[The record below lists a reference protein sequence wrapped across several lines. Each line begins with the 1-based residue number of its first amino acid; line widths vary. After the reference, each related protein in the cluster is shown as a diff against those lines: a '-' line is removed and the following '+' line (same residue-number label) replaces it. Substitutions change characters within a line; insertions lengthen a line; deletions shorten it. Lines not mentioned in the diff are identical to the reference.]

1 MIAYPSRLAAALAV
15 SLALSAANGLAAG
28 PPRFYPTADAP
39 LSAEPFLAPVESA
52 FLAGSPQPTLKF
64 PLPLTGARLATRDEL
79 FSAVVAAITAAPVD
93 AAGIVLAVRKAA
105 RISDGSPLN
114 RPVAAEVADL
124 LFAAADVPDA
134 LPLMGEILDALLAE
148 DPANA
153 TILTA
158 NALGAGALNG
168 ATAAQLGAMARAGT
182 VALQNGFAAADAP
195 YEEFARAILVGTIT
209 EDLTG
214 GNNAD
219 RAAAI
224 IAGMIRGIRDRGL
237 ETALLD
243 DIVRGSVRAY
253 GSMPEVTLTQI
264 VTAAFTEAT
273 ATRHHAILIAA
284 AGVVGTPFFYLD
296 QPVDQEIA
304 AAGAAAQPAFASA
317 IFTAATH
324 GLLIRT
330 TELRVIGPETL
341 ARIAADGTAL
351 SDAIVCSALMAR
363 PAKSYDIL
371 RAGFDG
377 TYGPGLTPPPIPFP
391 DWLRIASSGNP
402 KFAAEGLSLIV
413 ERGNSEGL
421 FTGAVTLA
429 DAVAAVSTAALPSFT
444 ADVLAA
450 VKKLI
455 EAGDGADLVGNPGP
469 LIAAVVASPQPLEVT
484 PIIAPLLVGTDLEK
498 RAALKKAILGA
509 TDPVLRGVIAAA
521 AILAEPENTASYT
534 VVATGA
540 DASLADNAA
549 INAVIAGTQAGAVAT
564 QPKWRI
570 ASVLK
575 SLIAPRPG
583 QTRAVVSGALIAA
596 PKQRL
601 AILAAALAA
610 DAAFTLET
618 ARTLD
623 PADADALALA
633 AKIAAAEVADAADPG
648 TTLAMLFD
656 TVESAVLA
664 HPTEVLA
671 LTAAASIA
679 APRYAHHTLHAAA
692 FRYPAIALRTV
703 ETVFD
708 AAPIAS
714 PGNQTARAAALGAAL
729 INGLREARTGTRA
742 ASEMRLAV
750 GAAVKSARGLTGP
763 AIATSNG
770 SVGRATLA
778 TSNGP
783 AAVITGVAS
792 QLVAPE
798 DIVFRGAFLL
808 TSAIPKAPGHALAM
822 AQAAAQTSVS
832 IAGGK
837 VNTNSIVA
845 ATAAGAPPFTAAQIR
860 NAAMFGK
867 LKARQSVPGAGADGV
882 RNYQHR
888 SGTTAPVASLA
899 GF

>member
-1 MIAYPSRLAAALAV
+1 MIAHPSRLVAALAV
-15 SLALSAANGLAAG
+15 SLAFATANSIAAG

-39 LSAEPFLAPVESA
+39 LSAEPFLAQVESA
-52 FLAGSPQPTLKF
+52 FLAGSPQTTLKF
-64 PLPLTGARLATRDEL
+64 PLPLTDARLASRDEL
-79 FSAVVAAITAAPVD
+79 FSAVVAAITAAPAD
-93 AAGIVLAVRKAA
+93 AANIVLAARKAA
-105 RISDGSPLN
+105 RVSDGSPLN
-114 RPVAAEVADL
+114 RPVAANVADL
-124 LFAAADVPDA
+124 LFAAAAVPTVVTDF
-134 LPLMGEILDALLAE
+134 GEILDALLAE

-158 NALGAGALNG
+158 NALSAAAFNG
-168 ATAAQLGAMARAGT
+168 ATTAQLAAMARAGT
-182 VALQNGFAAADAP
+182 VALQNGFTAADAP
-195 YEEFARAILVGTIT
+195 YEEFARAILVGSIT
-209 EDLTG
+209 ADLTG
-214 GNNAD
+214 GNNSD
-219 RAAAI
+219 LAAAI

-237 ETALLD
+237 ETPLLD
-243 DIVRGSVRAY
+243 DIVRGSARAY
-253 GSMPEVTLTQI
+253 GSMPNVTLAQI

-296 QPVDQEIA
+296 QPIDQEIA
-304 AAGAAAQPAFASA
+304 AAGADAQPTFATVIS
-317 IFTAATH
+317 TAATH
-324 GLLIRT
+324 GLLIRL
-330 TELRVIGPETL
+330 TELRVAGSETL
-341 ARIAADGTAL
+341 ARIVADGTTL
-351 SDAIVCSALMAR
+351 SDAIVCAALMAS
-363 PAKSYDIL
+363 PTKAYDIL

-377 TYGPGLTPPPIPFP
+377 TYGPGITPPPITFAE
-391 DWLRIASSGNP
+391 WLRIVISGNP

-413 ERGNSEGL
+413 DRGNSEGL
-421 FTGAVTLA
+421 FTGTVTLA
-429 DAVAAVSTAALPSFT
+429 DAVAAVITGALPSST
-444 ADVLAA
+444 PAVLDA

-455 EAGDGADLVGNPGP
+455 EAGDGSDLVGNPGP
-469 LIAAVVASPQPLEVT
+469 LIAAVAASPQPLDVT
-484 PIIAPLLVGTDLEK
+484 AIVAPLLVGTDLEK
-498 RAALKKAILGA
+498 RATLKKAILGA
-509 TDPVLRGVIAAA
+509 TDPVVRGVIAAA
-521 AILAEPENTASYT
+521 AILAEPVNTASYT

-549 INAVIAGTQAGAVAT
+549 INAVIAGTQAGAVAA

-575 SLIAPRPG
+575 SLITPRPG
-583 QTRAVVSGALIAA
+583 QTRAVVHGALIAA

-610 DAAFTLET
+610 DATFDLET
-618 ARTLD
+618 ARALD
-623 PADADALALA
+623 PADAEALALA
-633 AKIAAAEVADAADPG
+633 AKISAAEVADATDRG
-648 TTLAMLFD
+648 NTLAMLFD

-708 AAPIAS
+708 AAPIGS

-729 INGLREARTGTRA
+729 INGLREARTGTLA
-742 ASEMRLAV
+742 ANQMRLAV

-763 AIATSNG
+763 AVATSDG
-770 SVGRATLA
+770 AVAHARLT

-792 QLVAPE
+792 QLVVPE
-798 DIVFRGAFLL
+798 DTFFRGAFLL
-808 TSAIPKAPGHALAM
+808 TTAVPKAPGHALAM
-822 AQAAAQTSVS
+822 TQAAAQTSVS

-845 ATAAGAPPFTAAQIR
+845 ATAAAAPPFTAAQIR

-867 LKARQSVPGAGADGV
+867 LKGRLSVPGAGADGV

-888 SGTTAPVASLA
+888 SGTTDPVASLE